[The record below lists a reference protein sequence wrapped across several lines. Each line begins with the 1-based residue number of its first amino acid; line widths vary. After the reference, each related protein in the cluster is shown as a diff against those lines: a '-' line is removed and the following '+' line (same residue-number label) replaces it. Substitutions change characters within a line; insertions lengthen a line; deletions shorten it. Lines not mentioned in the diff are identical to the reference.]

1 MLSVLYLFS
10 LSLAK
15 ASSEGGE
22 SGGLLSP
29 NPGLIFWTVLTFIIL
44 VLILKKVAWKPI
56 LTALDARET
65 AIRESM
71 EKAEKAK
78 EEAQKILEENK
89 VSNKKYVEEAQKL
102 MAESRADAEKIKEQI
117 IAQSKTEA
125 DKIKADAFAEIA
137 RKKDEVFDELKGQ
150 IADIAI
156 QAAEKIINE
165 NLNKDVQS
173 KIVNK
178 FIEELPKN

>member
-1 MLSVLYLFS
+1 MLSVLFL
-10 LSLAK
+10 LSLAR

-22 SGGLLSP
+22 SGSLLSP
-29 NPGLIFWTVLTFIIL
+29 NPGLIFWTVITFVLLII
-44 VLILKKVAWKPI
+44 ILKKVAWKPI
-56 LTALDARET
+56 LKALDEREA
-65 AIRESM
+65 AIKESM

-89 VSNKKYVEEAQKL
+89 QSNKKYVEEAQKML
-102 MAESRADAEKIKEQI
+102 AESRADAEKIKEQI
-117 IAQSKTEA
+117 IDQSKAEA
-125 DKIKADAFAEIA
+125 EKIKADAFAEIA

-150 IADIAI
+150 IADIAV